1 MAVRLLLPFPPRG
14 ARATER
20 PAQTS
25 SLWALD
31 RRGRRAGVCCLWDP
45 LHTWWGLRAAGW
57 GPGLARR
64 PFPPFQ
70 LPPPPA
76 TLPPPPAK
84 PQPRWRKGS
93 GGGPHCQAEPG
104 SPGAHTPRATA
115 RRHRPPVGGACG
127 RSAQGLNLGPGSGCG
142 SLGRR
147 GAGVRTAWAGGWL
160 RACVC
165 APGGAHK
172 DIRLLPRPSASLTAT
187 TRIRGSRAGS
197 SPARSALR
205 GLPQGFPGSG
215 SESSGRMI
223 LLGLQCAPCWQEEP
237 SGRPGIC
244 TPVLLPWALPRSLW
258 LGQHL
263 RPCSPAPG
271 PLSEGQGPGIQD
283 WAAAEAAK
291 PWLLLAQAPP
301 QLPAPLAPP
310 PAGKGWSRP
319 HPRALRAHLW
329 GSFGSLKEAP

>member
-244 TPVLLPWALPRSLW
+244 TPVLLPWARCPGASGWGSTSVPAAQLLGLCQKARAREFRTGQRRRQRSPGCFWPRPRPSSLP
-258 LGQHL
+258 
-263 RPCSPAPG
+263 
-271 PLSEGQGPGIQD
+271 
-283 WAAAEAAK
+283 
-291 PWLLLAQAPP
+291 PWLLLLLGRAG
-301 QLPAPLAPP
+301 LALTQEPSVHTC
-310 PAGKGWSRP
+310 GG
-319 HPRALRAHLW
+319 LL
-329 GSFGSLKEAP
+329 GL